1 MELGSMSKRFMREET
16 TAVADEILNVSDG
29 DAKTTKVREC
39 TGQSDRVDVLP
50 VVHESHVGLS
60 EADGILSLGDTVEH
74 LELFLRDALC
84 ARRKMSS
91 RLRLQR

>member
-1 MELGSMSKRFMREET
+1 MSKRFMREDT
-16 TAVADEILNVSDG
+16 TAVAVEILNVSDG
-29 DAKTTKVREC
+29 NAKTTKVREC

-60 EADGILSLGDTVEH
+60 EADGILSLGDTVEY

-84 ARRKMSS
+84 THHIMSTRLYIYAR
-91 RLRLQR
+91 